1 MVKKNC
7 GQDSPKKVTYKKE
20 DCAGD
25 MRELPGEF
33 PFTRGIYSSMYQG
46 RLWTMRQYAGFGSAE
61 EANSRYRYLLQQGTT
76 GLSIAFDLPTQMGRD
91 PDHAVSKGEVGRV
104 GVSIATVDDMEQLL
118 AGIPLDKVSISMTI
132 NATAN
137 ILLAFLLVVAERRG
151 VPWSQL
157 TGTVQ
162 NDILK
167 EYVAR
172 GTYIYPVVDGVRL
185 VTDLFQF
192 CKSEVPRWNTISV
205 SGYHIR
211 EAGSTA
217 VQEVAF
223 TLASG
228 IAYLRAAEA
237 CALSVD
243 DVAPRMSFFFNCHSN
258 FFEEIA
264 KFRAARRIWA
274 SLVKELFA
282 PKDERSLLLRFHTQ
296 TAGSTLTAQQPENNI
311 VRTSLQALA
320 AVLGGTQSLHTNAF
334 DEALGLPTEESAR
347 IALRTQQVIAC
358 ESGAAEIA
366 DPLGGAFYIE
376 ALTEQ
381 IESKVRKQIELI
393 DGLGGMV
400 RAVQEG
406 YPQREIE
413 DAAFEAQRKMES
425 GESMIVGVNC
435 FKEDESYVDSARKS
449 NEDAENVQISR
460 IDMFR
465 RQRDTRAVEQVL
477 TELRE
482 TVTDGNGGVM
492 RGIIAAA
499 RSGCTLGEISDVLRG
514 VFGEYSGN
522 S

>member
-1 MVKKNC
+1 MVTKKG
-7 GQDSPKKVTYKKE
+7 GQNRGKKVTYKKE
-20 DCAGD
+20 DCVQD
-25 MRELPGEF
+25 MRELPGEY
-33 PFTRGIYSSMYQG
+33 PFTRGIYPSMYQG

-61 EANSRYRYLLQQGTT
+61 EANSRYRYLLQKGTT

-91 PDHAVSKGEVGRV
+91 PDHPVSKGEVGRV
-104 GVSIATVDDMEQLL
+104 GVSIATVEDMDLLL
-118 AGIPLDKVSISMTI
+118 AGIPLEKVSISMTI

-151 VPWSQL
+151 IPWSHL
-157 TGTVQ
+157 TGTIQ

-172 GTYIYPVVDGVRL
+172 GTYIYPVPDGVRL
-185 VTDLFQF
+185 VTDLFDF
-192 CKSEVPRWNTISV
+192 CKTEVPRWNTISV

-217 VQEVAF
+217 VQEIAF

-228 IAYLRAAEA
+228 VAYLRAAQA
-237 CALSVD
+237 CGLSVD

-258 FFEEIA
+258 FFEEVA

-274 SLVKELFA
+274 TLVKELFG

-311 VRTSLQALA
+311 IRTSLQALA

-334 DEALGLPTEESAR
+334 DEALGLPTEDSAR
-347 IALRTQQVIAC
+347 IALRTQQVIAF
-358 ESGAAEIA
+358 ESGVAEVA

-376 ALTEQ
+376 ALTDE
-381 IESKVRKQIELI
+381 IESKVKKQIDLI
-393 DGLGGMV
+393 DSLGGMV

-435 FKEDESYVDSARKS
+435 FKEDEPYADCSRGST
-449 NEDAENVQISR
+449 EGAERAQSSR
-460 IDMFR
+460 ISIYKG
-465 RQRDTRAVEQVL
+465 QRDARAVEQVL
-477 TELRE
+477 GELKDIANARK
-482 TVTDGNGGVM
+482 GSVM
-492 RGIIAAA
+492 RGIIAAV
-499 RSGCTLGEISDVLRG
+499 RSECTLGEISDVLRE
-514 VFGEYSGN
+514 VFGEYSGTN
-522 S
+522 

>member
-243 DVAPRMSFFFNCHSN
+243 DVAPRMSFFL
-258 FFEEIA
+258 IA
-264 KFRAARRIWA
+264 
-274 SLVKELFA
+274 
-282 PKDERSLLLRFHTQ
+282 
-296 TAGSTLTAQQPENNI
+296 
-311 VRTSLQALA
+311 
-320 AVLGGTQSLHTNAF
+320 
-334 DEALGLPTEESAR
+334 
-347 IALRTQQVIAC
+347 
-358 ESGAAEIA
+358 
-366 DPLGGAFYIE
+366 
-376 ALTEQ
+376 
-381 IESKVRKQIELI
+381 
-393 DGLGGMV
+393 
-400 RAVQEG
+400 
-406 YPQREIE
+406 
-413 DAAFEAQRKMES
+413 
-425 GESMIVGVNC
+425 
-435 FKEDESYVDSARKS
+435 
-449 NEDAENVQISR
+449 
-460 IDMFR
+460 
-465 RQRDTRAVEQVL
+465 
-477 TELRE
+477 
-482 TVTDGNGGVM
+482 TVTFSK
-492 RGIIAAA
+492 R
-499 RSGCTLGEISDVLRG
+499 
-514 VFGEYSGN
+514 
-522 S
+522 

>member
-1 MVKKNC
+1 M
-7 GQDSPKKVTYKKE
+7 
-20 DCAGD
+20 
-25 MRELPGEF
+25 
-33 PFTRGIYSSMYQG
+33 
-46 RLWTMRQYAGFGSAE
+46 
-61 EANSRYRYLLQQGTT
+61 
-76 GLSIAFDLPTQMGRD
+76 
-91 PDHAVSKGEVGRV
+91 
-104 GVSIATVDDMEQLL
+104 
-118 AGIPLDKVSISMTI
+118 
-132 NATAN
+132 
-137 ILLAFLLVVAERRG
+137 
-151 VPWSQL
+151 
-157 TGTVQ
+157 
-162 NDILK
+162 
-167 EYVAR
+167 
-172 GTYIYPVVDGVRL
+172 
-185 VTDLFQF
+185 
-192 CKSEVPRWNTISV
+192 
-205 SGYHIR
+205 
-211 EAGSTA
+211 
-217 VQEVAF
+217 
-223 TLASG
+223 
-228 IAYLRAAEA
+228 
-237 CALSVD
+237 
-243 DVAPRMSFFFNCHSN
+243 
-258 FFEEIA
+258 
-264 KFRAARRIWA
+264 
-274 SLVKELFA
+274 
-282 PKDERSLLLRFHTQ
+282 LRFHTQ

-413 DAAFEAQRKMES
+413 DAAFEAQRRMES

-482 TVTDGNGGVM
+482 TVTDGNGSVL